1 MAVIKENVPGIEFP
15 LQIDRQYGAPI
26 DKYSVF
32 YSQSNA
38 EEYAKNS
45 PLAYV
50 GQIVVIVSSDN
61 NSAKVFVI
69 ADTSGKLTE
78 LTNTDVSEA
87 IKEEVLRECKTYTD
101 GEIVKVETSV
111 KAYSDSKNSE
121 LEETLNNTIENTKTE
136 LETTIEQ
143 KFGELANALV
153 FKGVVN
159 SNDDLPSDPKVG
171 DTWKIGTPGVYAGIT
186 CQTGDL
192 IIWSDQNE
200 WVVVQANEDGIVT
213 NPGESV
219 DENLVIF
226 DGVTG
231 KRIKDSKVSKS
242 SVVDT
247 IDKAHTH
254 ANKDKLDT
262 IDKTQ
267 SEILEYTD
275 TKVSD
280 IENKLTTETTNRE
293 QSDTVL
299 ETLIIN
305 KFNEVKG
312 NVSDLES
319 KHDTFADEVN
329 NKFNTQSEVNQN
341 VTNRL
346 SDLANKIDQ
355 EAIVRTSEDQQL
367 QNGLDKISEDLNNLL
382 TTNQVLVYK
391 GTVPVNGLPLVYN
404 VGDLYLITRDQELLG
419 TSYTRGDFVVAIQQ
433 AKVYIDHTDT
443 SIGFWNKTPGD
454 NYAKFYLDGTK
465 NYDSELGAF
474 VVSDTNKLSLVLHQ
488 KYEKDGD
495 LINSTDYNVGDYH
508 YGVGNVDSA
517 INVTAPQVSIDSTA
531 VRAVLTSDYSNDPL
545 TSKGGWVVTNHP
557 NTPASERKIYNI
569 DISFEGLTSQL
580 VDCEIKCNYEFKT
593 RSGWPSYTWSNQNV
607 TIDALSFKFKVY
619 KISHENWSKISGG
632 TSWDDIPRV

>member
-38 EEYAKNS
+38 EEYAKDS

-50 GQIVVIVSSDN
+50 GQIVVIVSSDD

-69 ADTSGKLTE
+69 TDTSGKLTE

-87 IKEEVLRECKTYTD
+87 IKEEVLKECKAYTD
-101 GEIVKVETSV
+101 DKSKEIDSKAQEYAENAKTEAIGVASAYSDQNLETGKAYTDSEITKAKTSV
-111 KAYSDSKNSE
+111 NEYSDSKNSE
-121 LEETLNNTIENTKTE
+121 LEETLNNTIENTKNE

-171 DTWKIGTPGVYAGIT
+171 DTWKIGTSGVYAGIT
-186 CQTGDL
+186 CEAGDL

-280 IENKLTTETTNRE
+280 LSNTVESNKSDIEIK
-293 QSDTVL
+293 
-299 ETLIIN
+299 
-305 KFNEVKG
+305 
-312 NVSDLES
+312 
-319 KHDTFADEVN
+319 
-329 NKFNTQSEVNQN
+329 
-341 VTNRL
+341 L
-346 SDLANKIDQ
+346 SDETNARENAVTELRTEDSKLQDSIGQVQ
-355 EAIVRTSEDQQL
+355 ENLTSAISDIE
-367 QNGLDKISEDLNNLL
+367 ENLL
-382 TTNQVLVYK
+382 TDNQALVYK
-391 GTVPVNGLPLVYN
+391 GEISDSLPL
-404 VGDLYLITRDQELLG
+404 
-419 TSYTRGDFVVAIQQ
+419 SYKAGWIYHKIGNTQVFDGVEYSPGDFILALNSSVEIISHQETAVG
-433 AKVYIDHTDT
+433 KR
-443 SIGFWNKTPGD
+443 SK
-454 NYAKFYLDGTK
+454 DGTTYNDYLK
-465 NYDSELGAF
+465 LALSCNSYATTGRYVLNPDGELKLTLKQLGS
-474 VVSDTNKLSLVLHQ
+474 VSDQDSSK
-488 KYEKDGD
+488 GD
-495 LINSTDYNVGDYH
+495 FYYSGSNQNRILINSITLDFKSVEATTITTDLDPEEGTKEKGNSIITNGDSSTPKLYNITIKIPKESLIAGLISSARLVVRTTFQYRTRTLGIWSSWTNDGDANLTF
-508 YGVGNVDSA
+508 GLDMQKS
-517 INVTAPQVSIDSTA
+517 S
-531 VRAVLTSDYSNDPL
+531 TSD
-545 TSKGGWVVTNHP
+545 
-557 NTPASERKIYNI
+557 
-569 DISFEGLTSQL
+569 
-580 VDCEIKCNYEFKT
+580 
-593 RSGWPSYTWSNQNV
+593 
-607 TIDALSFKFKVY
+607 
-619 KISHENWSKISGG
+619 WSKISGLG
-632 TSWDDIPRV
+632 TAWNDIPNT